1 MMRTTA
7 NDLTLGQRLYERLE
21 VFARHSED
29 EDKLTRVFLSPQ
41 HRAAA
46 DELLG
51 WMREAGMS
59 ARVDDVG
66 NVVGRYE
73 GMVPGAPCLMLG
85 SHIDTVRDAGKYD
98 GNMGVL
104 AALACVEEFSRA
116 GERFPFAIEVV
127 AFGDEE
133 GVRFPVTLS
142 GSRAIAGTFDQ
153 TTLSLRDKEGISLRQ
168 ALAGFGCD
176 PDRIAEIARR
186 KEQIL
191 AFVELHIEQGP
202 VLEDAGLPVGAVTAI
217 NGASRLS
224 VEVRGTAN
232 HAGTVPMHLRRD
244 ALAAAAEMM
253 LAVERRGGA
262 EPELVATVGRVDV
275 MPGAV
280 NVIPGLVRFT
290 MDVRS
295 PSDSARRRAVA
306 DIDRAIG
313 QIAEARGVDIAI
325 TLTHEAAACRCAPE
339 LIEAIGQSIARAGLP
354 VRELPSGAGHDA
366 MAFSRLCPVGMIF
379 VRCEKGISHN
389 PAEAITVGD
398 ADVSMRVLLDFI
410 RHFDAGRLTRP
421 KEERPAA

>member
-1 MMRTTA
+1 MRPTV

-21 VFARHSED
+21 AFARHSED
-29 EDKLTRVFLSPQ
+29 EGKLTRTFLSRA

-46 DELLG
+46 DELAG
-51 WMREAGMS
+51 WMGAAGM
-59 ARVDDVG
+59 RVEVDAVG

-73 GMVPGAPCLMLG
+73 GTTPGAPCLMLG

-104 AALACVEEFSRA
+104 AALACVEEFHQA

-142 GSRAIAGTFDQ
+142 GSRAVAGSFDT
-153 TTLSLRDKEGISLRQ
+153 TTLSLRDKDGTSLRD
-168 ALAGFGCD
+168 ALVAFGCD
-176 PDRIAEIARR
+176 PARIGQIARKR
-186 KEQIL
+186 EQVL

-202 VLEDAGLPVGAVTAI
+202 VLEDEGLAVGAVTAI

-224 VEVRGTAN
+224 VEVKGVAN

-244 ALAAAAEMM
+244 ALAASAEMM
-253 LAVERRGGA
+253 LAVEARGRA

-295 PSDSARRRAVA
+295 PSDAARRRAVA
-306 DIDRAIG
+306 DIDRR
-313 QIAEARGVDIAI
+313 IAEIAQARGVEIAI

-339 LIEAIGQSIARAGLP
+339 LVDAIGSAIARSGLA
-354 VRELPSGAGHDA
+354 VKRLPSGAGHDA
-366 MAFSRLCPVGMIF
+366 MAFARLCPVGMIF

-389 PAEAITVGD
+389 PAEAITIED
-398 ADVSMRVLLDFI
+398 ADISMRVLMDFI
-410 RHFDAGRLTRP
+410 KNFDAGALSRDAKRP
-421 KEERPAA
+421 TA

>member
-1 MMRTTA
+1 MRPTV

-21 VFARHSED
+21 AFARHSED
-29 EDKLTRVFLSPQ
+29 EGKLTRTFLSGA
-41 HRAAA
+41 HKAAA
-46 DELLG
+46 DELAG
-51 WMREAGMS
+51 WMRAAGMKVETD
-59 ARVDDVG
+59 AIG

-73 GMVPGAPCLMLG
+73 ATTSGAPCLMLG

-104 AALACVEEFSRA
+104 AALACVEAFHQA
-116 GERFPFAIEVV
+116 GDRFPFAIEVV

-142 GSRAIAGTFDQ
+142 GSRAIAGSFDT
-153 TTLSLRDKEGISLRQ
+153 TTLSLRDKDGISLRE
-168 ALAGFGCD
+168 ALVAFGCD
-176 PDRIAEIARR
+176 PARIGQIARKR
-186 KEQIL
+186 EQIL

-202 VLEDAGLPVGAVTAI
+202 VLEDEGLAVGAVTAI

-224 VEVRGTAN
+224 VEVKGVAN

-253 LAVERRGGA
+253 LAVEARGRA
-262 EPELVATVGRVDV
+262 EAELVATVGRVDV
-275 MPGAV
+275 MPGAI

-295 PSDSARRRAVA
+295 PSDAARRRAVA
-306 DIDRAIG
+306 DIDRR
-313 QIAEARGVDIAI
+313 IAEIAQARGVESAI

-339 LIEAIGQSIARAGLP
+339 LVEAIGGAIARAGLA
-354 VRELPSGAGHDA
+354 VKRLPSGAGHDA

-389 PAEAITVGD
+389 PAEAITIED
-398 ADVSMRVLLDFI
+398 ADISMRVLMDFI
-410 RHFDAGRLTRP
+410 KNFDAEKPSPPFRG
-421 KEERPAA
+421 ERVG

>member
-1 MMRTTA
+1 MRQTA
-7 NDLTLGQRLYERLE
+7 NDLTLGQRLYDRLE
-21 VFARHSED
+21 AFARHSED
-29 EDKLTRVFLSPQ
+29 GPDKLTRVFLSPEHQ
-41 HRAAA
+41 AASA
-46 DELLG
+46 ELMG
-51 WMREAGMS
+51 WMRAAGMT
-59 ARVDDVG
+59 AHVDAIG

-73 GMVPGAPCLMLG
+73 GTAPDAPCLMMG

-104 AALACVEEFSRA
+104 AALGCVEELHRN
-116 GERFPFAIEVV
+116 GERFPFAIEII

-153 TTLSLRDKEGISLRQ
+153 TTLSLRDKEGISLRE
-168 ALAGFGCD
+168 ALVAFGCD
-176 PDRIAEIARR
+176 PTRIGESARR
-186 KEQIL
+186 RDQVL

-202 VLEDAGLPVGAVTAI
+202 VLEDAGLPVGVVTAI

-253 LAVERRGGA
+253 LAVEARGGA

-275 MPGAV
+275 LPGAV

-295 PSDSARRRAVA
+295 PSDAARRRAVA
-306 DIDRAIG
+306 DIDRRIG
-313 QIAEARGVDIAI
+313 EIAEARGVDIAI
-325 TLTHEAAACRCAPE
+325 TLTHEASACRCDPR
-339 LIEAIGQSIARAGLP
+339 LIETIGRSIAGAGVE
-354 VRELPSGAGHDA
+354 VRHLPSGAGHDA

-389 PAEAITVGD
+389 PAEAITV
-398 ADVSMRVLLDFI
+398 
-410 RHFDAGRLTRP
+410 
-421 KEERPAA
+421 E

>member
-1 MMRTTA
+1 MRATV
-7 NDLTLGQRLYERLE
+7 NDLSLGRRLYDRLE
-21 VFARHSED
+21 AFARHTEVA
-29 EDKLTRVFLSPQ
+29 ENLTRTFLSPA

-51 WMREAGMS
+51 WMREAGME
-59 ARVDDVG
+59 ARIDAIG

-73 GMVPGAPCLMLG
+73 GTVPGAPCLMMG

-104 AALACVEEFSRA
+104 AALAAVEEFHKA

-142 GSRAIAGTFDQ
+142 GSRAVAGTFDQ
-153 TTLSLRDKEGISLRQ
+153 TTLSLRDKEGVSLRD
-168 ALAGFGCD
+168 ALTAFGGD
-176 PDRIAEIARR
+176 PDRVAEVARR
-186 KEQIL
+186 RDQVL

-202 VLEDAGLPVGAVTAI
+202 VLEAAGLPVGAVTAI

-253 LAVERRGGA
+253 LAVEARGRA

-295 PSDSARRRAVA
+295 PSDAARRRAVA
-306 DIDRAIG
+306 DIDRRIG
-313 QIAEARGVDIAI
+313 EIAEARGVDIAI
-325 TLTHEAAACRCAPE
+325 TQTHEAAACRCAPK
-339 LIEAIGQSIARAGLP
+339 LIDAIGESIARNGIEI
-354 VRELPSGAGHDA
+354 RRLPSGAGHDA

-379 VRCEKGISHN
+379 VRCEQGISHN
-389 PAEAITVGD
+389 PAEAITVED
-398 ADVSMRVLLDFI
+398 ADVSLRVLLDFI
-410 RHFDAGRLTRP
+410 RHFDAAGLTGEA
-421 KEERPAA
+421 EERPAA

>member
-1 MMRTTA
+1 MRQTA
-7 NDLTLGQRLYERLE
+7 NDLSLGQRLYDRLE
-21 VFARHSED
+21 AFARHSED
-29 EDKLTRVFLSPQ
+29 EGRLTRVFLSPQ

-51 WMREAGMS
+51 WMRAAGMS
-59 ARVDDVG
+59 AHVDAIG

-73 GMVPGAPCLMLG
+73 ATVPGAPCLMLG

-104 AALACVEEFSRA
+104 AALACIEEFNRA

-153 TTLSLRDKEGISLRQ
+153 TTLSLRDKEGISLRE

-176 PDRIAEIARR
+176 AAKVAEVARR
-186 KEQIL
+186 KGQVL

-202 VLEDAGLPVGAVTAI
+202 VLEDAGLPVGAVSAI

-253 LAVERRGGA
+253 LAVESRGRA

-295 PSDSARRRAVA
+295 PSDAARRRAVA
-306 DIDRAIG
+306 DIDRRIG
-313 QIAEARGVDIAI
+313 EIAAARGVEIAI
-325 TLTHEAAACRCAPE
+325 TLTHEAAACRCAPP
-339 LIEAIGQSIARAGLP
+339 LIEAIGQAIGRAGLP

-366 MAFSRLCPVGMIF
+366 MAFGRLCPVGMIF

-389 PAEAITVGD
+389 PAEAITVED

-410 RHFDAGRLTRP
+410 RHFDASRLGP
-421 KEERPAA
+421 GDEERPAA